1 LKEPPASPSPPVPC
15 WCWRQASAGGL
26 ENNCTRKLSARNT
39 YEIVVIK
46 GLGAGTGALIIALLL
61 GEKLPALSYGFTALC
76 LGFTAYG
83 LSIFAYVRAQHG
95 IGALRLS
102 LLTKSLVTTG
112 GFFSTIK
119 AQKTSLF
126 PK

>member
-1 LKEPPASPSPPVPC
+1 MEVP
-15 WCWRQASAGGL
+15 
-26 ENNCTRKLSARNT
+26 
-39 YEIVVIK
+39 
-46 GLGAGTGALIIALLL
+46 
-61 GEKLPALSYGFTALC
+61 F
-76 LGFTAYG
+76 
-83 LSIFAYVRAQHG
+83 
-95 IGALRLS
+95 S